1 METRTEDDVKGRL
14 RMIDALIKDS
24 VLVQRVEVNSA
35 RAQGVKQ
42 YPEDQ
47 VLLRP
52 LLERGL

>member
-1 METRTEDDVKGRL
+1 MGNRTEDDVNGRVRL
-14 RMIDALIKDS
+14 IDALIKDS
-24 VLVQRVEVNSA
+24 VLAQRVEVNSA